1 MIRAAGVVLWREET
15 PKEVEVLL
23 VHRPRYDDWTFPKGK
38 AELGENPAY
47 TAYRELR
54 EETGYEGA
62 LGAYICNIEY
72 VADSS
77 PKKVDYWMAQAT
89 NRDHQF
95 APNEEVDE
103 IRWVSTKEA
112 KNVLTHD
119 NDREVL
125 AKFKEQER
133 HTSTLILLRH
143 GKAIKRSE
151 WSDYDIDRPL
161 AQLGLSQAQAMTRHL
176 KPFAIGGIY
185 SSDALRCFGT
195 VEPLSLAL
203 NLPITIS
210 TDLNEDTFEKHPKKA
225 LEFVERLL
233 LFPGNHVVSGH
244 NPILP
249 KIMEKI
255 AGGLYKERELEPG
268 DAWVIQHRGE
278 FVFSA
283 KFLTQPAV
291 N

>member
-38 AELGENPAY
+38 VELGENAAVA
-47 TAYRELR
+47 AYRELR

-62 LGAYICNIEY
+62 LGGYVCQVEYI
-72 VADSS
+72 ADDL
-77 PKKVDYWMAQAT
+77 PKKVDYWMARAK
-89 NRDHQF
+89 NPDHAF
-95 APNEEVDE
+95 VVNEEVDE
-103 IRWVSTKEA
+103 IVWVSLKEA
-112 KNVLTHD
+112 KKVLTHE
-119 NDREVL
+119 NDRDVL

-161 AQLGLSQAQAMTRHL
+161 AQLGLSQAQAMPRHL
-176 KPFAIGGIY
+176 KPYALDGIY
-185 SSDALRCFGT
+185 SSDALRCYAT
-195 VEPLSLAL
+195 VEPLAAAL
-203 NLPITIS
+203 NVPVTIS
-210 TDLNEDTFEKHPKKA
+210 TDLNEENFEKNPKRA
-225 LEFVERLL
+225 IEFVERLL

-249 KIMEKI
+249 KILTKL
-255 AGGLYKERELEPG
+255 AGGLFKDRELEPG

-278 FVFSA
+278 FIFSV
-283 KFLTQPAV
+283 KFLNQPTV

>member
-38 AELGENPAY
+38 VDLGENPVFA
-47 TAYRELR
+47 AYRELR

-62 LGAYICNIEY
+62 LTTYICQVEY
-72 VADSS
+72 MADNL
-77 PKKVDYWMAQAT
+77 PKKVDYWMSRAK
-89 NRDHQF
+89 NPENQF
-95 APNEEVDE
+95 VANEEVDA
-103 IRWVSTKEA
+103 ITWVTLKEA
-112 KNVLTHD
+112 KQMLTHEI
-119 NDREVL
+119 DREVL
-125 AKFKEQER
+125 SKFKEQER
-133 HTSTLILLRH
+133 YTSTLILLRH
-143 GKAIKRSE
+143 GKALKRSE

-161 AQLGLSQAQAMTRHL
+161 AQLGIAQAQAMARHL
-176 KPFAIGGIY
+176 RPYDINGIY
-185 SSDALRCFGT
+185 SSDALRCYST
-195 VEPLSLAL
+195 VEPLAAAL
-203 NLPITIS
+203 NLTVTIS

-233 LFPGNHVVSGH
+233 LFPGNHVVCGH

-249 KIMEKI
+249 RIMEKI
-255 AGGLYKERELEPG
+255 AGGLFKNRELEPG

-283 KFLTQPAV
+283 KFLNQPTI
-291 N
+291 